1 MDNKNCK
8 KNQLEE
14 LYEEQTKILKPIF
27 NILNESGKT
36 FQFVGGT
43 AINRLLF
50 KNPYRFSKDID
61 LYIEGCDDFN
71 YLEDVF
77 GGIKYLKKLKELL
90 EDLDTQFIS
99 EGHPAGYTILKNEFI
114 TTHLQD
120 DFFIEY
126 QVECDYNSEVI
137 QYRDFKLDLEVSSLS
152 ICDFLNNK
160 LIKIRDRV
168 VEERVDELNKD
179 LVDVYM
185 LLSVYQDFNDES
197 LNLKNEILNYE
208 DILRNHFDKS
218 FEEESRKYVFDM
230 EIIPNSFEELFE
242 VIKRME

>member
-1 MDNKNCK
+1 MDK
-8 KNQLEE
+8 KNKLKK
-14 LYEEQTKILKPIF
+14 LYEEQTNILRPIF
-27 NILNESGKT
+27 NTLNESSRV

-61 LYIEGCDDFN
+61 LYVEGCDDFN

-77 GGIKYLKKLKELL
+77 GGVEYLRTLKQQLEKLN
-90 EDLDTQFIS
+90 TQLIS
-99 EGHPAGYTILKNEFI
+99 EGHPAGYTILKNDVI

-126 QVECDYNSEVI
+126 QVECDYNSQVV
-137 QYRDFKLDLEVSSLS
+137 QYKDFQLDLQVNSLS

-160 LIKIRDRV
+160 LIKIRDRIN
-168 VEERVDELNKD
+168 EDRIYELNKD
-179 LVDVYM
+179 LVDIYM
-185 LLSVYQDFNDES
+185 LLNVYQDFNDKS
-197 LNLKNEILNYE
+197 INLKTEILKFE
-208 DILRNHFDKS
+208 DVLRNHFKES
-218 FEEESRKYVFDM
+218 FEKESRKYLFDM
-230 EIIPNSFEELFE
+230 EIIPDSFDELFE

>member
-1 MDNKNCK
+1 MDEKNK
-8 KNQLEE
+8 LEE
-14 LYEEQTKILKPIF
+14 LYKEQTKILKPIF
-27 NILNESGKT
+27 NTLNKSGKV

-61 LYIEGCDDFN
+61 LYIEGCDNFN

-77 GGIKYLKKLKELL
+77 GGAQYLKKLKQIL
-90 EDLDTQFIS
+90 EDLNTQLISS
-99 EGHPAGYTILKNEFI
+99 EGHPAGYTILKNDYI

-126 QVECDYNSEVI
+126 QVECDYNSQIV
-137 QYRDFKLDLEVSSLS
+137 QYRDFQLDLQVNSLS

-168 VEERVDELNKD
+168 REDRVNELNKD
-179 LVDVYM
+179 LVDIYM
-185 LLSVYQDFNDES
+185 LLYVYQDFNDES
-197 LNLKNEILNYE
+197 INLKNEILEFEN
-208 DILRNHFDKS
+208 ILRNHFTES
-218 FEEESRKYVFDM
+218 FEEESKKYLFDM
-230 EIIPNSFEELFE
+230 EIIPNSFDELFE

>member
-1 MDNKNCK
+1 MNK
-8 KNQLEE
+8 KNQLEK
-14 LYEEQTKILKPIF
+14 LYEEQTKILRPIF
-27 NILNESGKT
+27 NILNESGKV

-61 LYIEGCDDFN
+61 LYIQGCDNFN

-77 GGIKYLKKLKELL
+77 GGTEHLKKLKKLL
-90 EDLDTQFIS
+90 KDLDTEFIS
-99 EGHPAGYTILKNEFI
+99 EGHPAGYTILKNDII

-126 QVECDYNSEVI
+126 QVECDYNSQVVW
-137 QYRDFKLDLEVSSLS
+137 YKDFQLDLQVNSLS

-160 LIKIRDRV
+160 LIKIRDRIK
-168 VEERVDELNKD
+168 EDRVDELNKD
-179 LVDVYM
+179 LVDIYM
-185 LLSVYQDFNDES
+185 LLSVYQDFNNES
-197 LNLKNEILNYE
+197 IDLKNEILKFE
-208 DILRNHFDKS
+208 DVLRNHFKES
-218 FEEESRKYVFDM
+218 FEEESKKYLFDM
-230 EIIPNSFEELFE
+230 EIIPNSFDELFE